1 MPGSIF
7 GPSSLWGPFPSS
19 WYKGLPSLLCS
30 PVFCLEMQTYFQK
43 WNSSAPPKTLPPS
56 QLLLTKLK
64 TPASHWY
71 LHPLHL
77 HILSCLKTFF
87 SIPSL
92 SPLSSL
98 QFHLMN
104 GILNFQS
111 QLLIAECRTKGT
123 SMGVSYRNS
132 MGYNFPIRSLQD
144 PECYTNP
151 IPWFSHTHKGGSIT

>member
-1 MPGSIF
+1 M
-7 GPSSLWGPFPSS
+7 
-19 WYKGLPSLLCS
+19 KGNRGKQQNGEDYPNLLS
-30 PVFCLEMQTYFQK
+30 RPVFCLEMQTYLQK
-43 WNSSAPPKTLPPS
+43 SKSSAPPKSLPPS
-56 QLLLTKLK
+56 QLLLSKLK

-77 HILSCLKTFF
+77 HILSCLETFF

-92 SPLSSL
+92 YPLSSL
-98 QFHLMN
+98 QLHLMN

-132 MGYNFPIRSLQD
+132 MGYNIPIRSLHD

-151 IPWFSHTHKGGSIT
+151 MPWFSHTHKGGSIT